1 MTERAETGL
10 DDLTSFTNL
19 SALDTGEAVSIS
31 YSYITVS
38 KFDCMAKLLVEW
50 TFSKTDIFWDQYQ
63 VSVQVW
69 CPSSRESDT
78 GIKEWQGPTLGFR
91 FIEVSGH

>member
-38 KFDCMAKLLVEW
+38 KFDCMAKLLVE
-50 TFSKTDIFWDQYQ
+50 
-63 VSVQVW
+63 
-69 CPSSRESDT
+69 
-78 GIKEWQGPTLGFR
+78 
-91 FIEVSGH
+91 